1 MPPETYSVKLLL
13 YYAHPGHLITTR
25 LFLFGGILGVFYF
38 INPYFHVTYAMEN
51 IFEEQVKSELKSMD
65 QRLYDM
71 EEKIG
76 SIDTKLT
83 QVVDAILGNRLTK
96 TGGFVKDIQSL
107 EEKIKTLEGKVEKHE
122 DFKKKV
128 YWAAAILG
136 ALVVGDEYIVK
147 IINNLN

>member
-1 MPPETYSVKLLL
+1 
-13 YYAHPGHLITTR
+13 
-25 LFLFGGILGVFYF
+25 
-38 INPYFHVTYAMEN
+38 
-51 IFEEQVKSELKSMD
+51 MD

-107 EEKIKTLEGKVEKHE
+107 EEKIKTLEKKVEKHE

-128 YWAAAILG
+128 YWAAAIIGVLFVG
-136 ALVVGDEYIVK
+136 ADYITK
-147 IINNLN
+147 IIANLSR

>member
-1 MPPETYSVKLLL
+1 
-13 YYAHPGHLITTR
+13 
-25 LFLFGGILGVFYF
+25 
-38 INPYFHVTYAMEN
+38 MEN
-51 IFEEQVKSELKSMD
+51 LFEEQVKSELKSMD

-107 EEKIKTLEGKVEKHE
+107 EEKIKALETKVEKHE

-136 ALVVGDEYIVK
+136 ALVVGS
-147 IINNLN
+147 